1 MLPMFLLDR
10 DEKKH
15 RRRGVCVALAVVL
28 AGCGSG
34 DDEDAVTLERAV
46 STTVDVADTVEI
58 APVDE
63 LDESDE
69 LVDGGITTSAVA
81 EDPADRSEIPPT
93 KDVITRSPD
102 ATGDGSP
109 PQDVGTAIVRITD
122 ADGNVCEVCLWLAD
136 DASERSTGLMG
147 VYDLGQ
153 PIGMA
158 FAWDAPTSGN
168 FFMFNTP
175 TPLSIAWFAPDGSY
189 VSEADMA
196 PCITDDSSTCERY
209 GAGGEYTLAIE
220 MFQGEL
226 GKVGIGP
233 GSTAEIVKLPDPG
246 DETICPLLG

>member
-1 MLPMFLLDR
+1 MF
-10 DEKKH
+10 
-15 RRRGVCVALAVVL
+15 RGVAVALAMVL
-28 AGCGSG
+28 AACGSG
-34 DDEDAVTLERAV
+34 DDDAAVTLEPVATIDAATDDADDV
-46 STTVDVADTVEI
+46 DALDGDDLDVAVAAD
-58 APVDE
+58 DE
-63 LDESDE
+63 LIE
-69 LVDGGITTSAVA
+69 GGITTSAVA
-81 EDPADRSEIPPT
+81 DDVADRSEIPPT
-93 KDVITRSPD
+93 KGVITRSPD

-122 ADGNVCEVCLWLAD
+122 ADGNVCEVCMWLAD

-153 PIGMA
+153 SIGMA

-209 GAGGEYTLAIE
+209 GADGEYMLAIE

-233 GSTAEIVKLPDPG
+233 GSRAEVVKLSDPA
-246 DETICPLLG
+246 DEATCPLLG